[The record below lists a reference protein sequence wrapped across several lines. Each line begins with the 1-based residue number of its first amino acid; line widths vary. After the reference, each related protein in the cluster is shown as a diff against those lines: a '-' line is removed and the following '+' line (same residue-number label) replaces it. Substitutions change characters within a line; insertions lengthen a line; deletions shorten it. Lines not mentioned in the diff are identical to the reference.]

1 MLSPPH
7 DYVFTVIYT
16 VIQISVPSLHKFFHP
31 RPHHH
36 LPTQPT
42 PAARLYSWLYT
53 ASPAAAGGGPASSAN
68 LLEQKLEL
76 DISLLRKH
84 NRPLSLQGKGLLS
97 EDTACREEIMTHL

>member
-16 VIQISVPSLHKFFHP
+16 VIQISVPSLHKIFHP
-31 RPHHH
+31 RPHHP

-42 PAARLYSWLYT
+42 PAARLCSWLYT